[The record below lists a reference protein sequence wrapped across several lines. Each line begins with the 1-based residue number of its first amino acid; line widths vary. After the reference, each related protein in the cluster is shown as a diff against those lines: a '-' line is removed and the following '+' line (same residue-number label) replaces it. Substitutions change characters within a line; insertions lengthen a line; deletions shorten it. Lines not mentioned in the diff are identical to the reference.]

1 MVFSIFTVIMKQII
15 IVLMVLLLS
24 NFVQAQAFDTC
35 RFMSYNVLNF
45 DYSGNGKEQFL
56 KEVID
61 SIHPDI
67 LVVQE
72 LIELSGA
79 TRFRDSVVLKVDTN
93 YAMGTFINSFDT
105 DNGIY
110 YRKDKF
116 GFISNTVIK
125 TELRDIN
132 AFKLQHSLSN
142 EIFYI
147 YSVHLKASSGGT
159 NADQRKREVDSL
171 LKVTNLLPDGTNY
184 MVVGDFNIYD
194 SNEDAYTA
202 LIDDS
207 NPGYFIDPLEGL
219 ITTTW
224 NSASN
229 APYHTQSTRIESFG
243 GGSTGGM
250 DDRFDMMLHSQAIE
264 DEGGMFF
271 LAGSLNEIGNDGDHY
286 NEAMNTLPNG
296 VVSATLANALYQS
309 SDHIPLEALYVF
321 EYVPSDTTIDTNL
334 ALNNIVKP
342 EIKIY
347 PNPAGDVLHIS
358 SNMPITLLSI
368 YNSEGILVMQNE
380 QSFLS
385 DTLVTTKLPGG
396 IYIVVTVIDGVR
408 YRKLIVKE

>member
-1 MVFSIFTVIMKQII
+1 MKKF
-15 IVLMVLLLS
+15 IVVWMVLPLCNL
-24 NFVQAQAFDTC
+24 VQAQAVDTC
-35 RFMSYNVLNF
+35 LFMSYNILNF
-45 DYSGNGKEQFL
+45 DNTGNSKEQYL
-56 KEVID
+56 REVID
-61 SIHPDI
+61 SIRPDI
-67 LVVQE
+67 LVIQE

-132 AFKLQHSLSN
+132 AFKMQHSLSN

-171 LKVTNLLPDGTNY
+171 LKVTNLLPVDANY

-219 ITTTW
+219 LTTTW

-229 APYHTQSTRIESFG
+229 APYHTQSTRVDAFG

-264 DEGGMFF
+264 DVGGMYF
-271 LAGSLNEIGNDGDHY
+271 LAGSVNEIGNDGDHY
-286 NEAMNTLPNG
+286 NEGMNILPNG
-296 VVSATLANALYQS
+296 VVSASLANALYQS
-309 SDHIPLEALYVF
+309 SDHIPLEALYLF
-321 EYVPSDTTIDTNL
+321 EYVPKDTTVDTNL
-334 ALNNIVKP
+334 ASISIEKP
-342 EIKIY
+342 EIKIF
-347 PNPAGDVLHIS
+347 PNPAKNVLHITADK
-358 SNMPITLLSI
+358 PITMLSI
-368 YNSEGILVMQNE
+368 YNSSGILVLQNYE
-380 QSFLS
+380 
-385 DTLVTTKLPGG
+385 TETHEEIVIAKLPEGV
-396 IYIVVTVIDGVR
+396 YVVTIIIDR
-408 YRKLIVKE
+408 LSYRKVFVKH

>member
-1 MVFSIFTVIMKQII
+1 
-15 IVLMVLLLS
+15 LPLCNL
-24 NFVQAQAFDTC
+24 VQAQAVDTC
-35 RFMSYNVLNF
+35 LFMSYNILNF
-45 DYSGNGKEQFL
+45 DNTGNSKEQYL
-56 KEVID
+56 REVID
-61 SIHPDI
+61 SIRPDI

-132 AFKLQHSLSN
+132 AFKMQHSLSN

-171 LKVTNLLPDGTNY
+171 LKVTNLLPDSANY

-219 ITTTW
+219 LTTTW

-229 APYHTQSTRIESFG
+229 APYHTQSTRVDAFG

-264 DEGGMFF
+264 DIGGMFF
-271 LAGSLNEIGNDGDHY
+271 LAGSINEIGNDGDHY
-286 NEAMNTLPNG
+286 NEGMNILPNG
-296 VVSATLANALYQS
+296 VVSASLANALYQS
-309 SDHIPLEALYVF
+309 SDHIPLEALYLF
-321 EYVPSDTTIDTNL
+321 EYTPEDTTVDTNL
-334 ALNNIVKP
+334 AAVVFVKP

-347 PNPAGDVLHIS
+347 PNPAKDVLHITADK
-358 SNMPITLLSI
+358 PITTLSI
-368 YNSEGILVMQNE
+368 YNSSGIMVIQNKQTE
-380 QSFLS
+380 LEEEI
-385 DTLVTTKLPGG
+385 LIAKLPEGV
-396 IYIVVTVIDGVR
+396 YVVTIIIEGLT
-408 YRKLIVKE
+408 YRKVFVKH

>member
-1 MVFSIFTVIMKQII
+1 MKQFIL
-15 IVLMVLLLS
+15 VVMVCSLN
-24 NFVQAQAFDTC
+24 NFVKAQAFDTC
-35 RFMSYNVLNF
+35 LIMSYNVLNF

-79 TRFRDSVVLKVDTN
+79 SRFRDSVVLKVDTN

-110 YRKDKF
+110 FRKDKF
-116 GFISNTVIK
+116 GFISNTVVK

-171 LKVTNLLPDGTNY
+171 LKVINLLPEDANY

-207 NPGYFIDPLEGL
+207 DVGYFIDPLAGL
-219 ITTTW
+219 LTTTW

-264 DEGGMFF
+264 DEGGMFY
-271 LAGSLNEIGNDGDHY
+271 LVGSLNEIGNDGAHY
-286 NEAMNTLPNG
+286 NGAMNTMPNG

-321 EYVPSDTTIDTNL
+321 EYVLTDTTVDTNL
-334 ALNNIVKP
+334 AVISIAKP
-342 EIKIY
+342 ELKIF
-347 PNPAGDVLHIS
+347 PNPVNDLLHIS
-358 SNMPITLLSI
+358 SNKAIELLSI
-368 YNSEGILVMQNE
+368 YNSAGILVMQNE
-380 QSFLS
+380 QSFL
-385 DTLVTTKLPGG
+385 TEAIVTSKLPSG
-396 IYIVVTVIDGVR
+396 IYSAVVIIDGLS
-408 YRKLIVKE
+408 YRKLFVKQ